1 MSPDVAIDVLR
12 QAVLL
17 AAVISAPLL
26 LATFVVS
33 FVVSVLQAITGIQ
46 DVTVSLTPRLAI
58 GTLAFLWLLPWM
70 LDRMTEFSTDLYRG
84 IPFGP

>member
-1 MSPDVAIDVLR
+1 MSSDVAIDVLR

-17 AAVISAPLL
+17 AGVVAAPVL
-26 LATFVVS
+26 LATFAVS
-33 FVVSVLQAITGIQ
+33 FVVSVLQTMTGIQ

-70 LDRMTEFSTDLYRG
+70 FDRVTEFSTELYRG